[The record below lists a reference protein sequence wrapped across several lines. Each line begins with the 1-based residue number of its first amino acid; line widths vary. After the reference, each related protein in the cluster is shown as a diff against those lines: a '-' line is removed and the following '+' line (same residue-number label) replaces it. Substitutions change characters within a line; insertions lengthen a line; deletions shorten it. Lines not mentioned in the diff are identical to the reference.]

1 MAIDTL
7 RAPLWTKKKLQ
18 RRNAIVSRRVIFWKY
33 FPWSPSRVFHLK
45 QRPTWTKKY
54 CSQSCWQ
61 LLHCGVSLW
70 STITVIFHPFWEIFI
85 TSAPSYHRFETI
97 SCKLAARRLFSP
109 LTPPFERQFWGK
121 FDANDQNVV
130 AKAIGAHKH
139 LHKQRVPKEPFHSC
153 SSYTLQHIAVFVQIA
168 KVIFLEHL
176 HIAGHLWLPKEP
188 FPYQFTVSGL
198 QCATNCYNV

>member
-1 MAIDTL
+1 M
-7 RAPLWTKKKLQ
+7 
-18 RRNAIVSRRVIFWKY
+18 SRRVIFWKY
-33 FPWSPSRVFHLK
+33 FPWSPSRVFLLK

-70 STITVIFHPFWEIFI
+70 STPSLQAFWEIFI

-139 LHKQRVPKEPFHSC
+139 LHKQRVPKEPFHS
-153 SSYTLQHIAVFVQIA
+153 YTLQYLFKFQ
-168 KVIFLEHL
+168 KKNLEHL
-176 HIAGHLWLPKEP
+176 HKQGICGSPRNPCLINS
-188 FPYQFTVSGL
+188 QFLGYI
-198 QCATNCYNV
+198 QCVTNCYNV